1 MMFWIF
7 VAVLIVVALAIVII
21 PLLRVDEITEISRED
36 QNIVIAKDKLES
48 LKEQLENNDFTEEQF
63 DIAKADLENALAL
76 DLESQKAKELHD
88 GGKWLIY
95 LLLILLPLSSAGL
108 YYKLG
113 KPDLLDPKAK
123 LAEMKQANQNL
134 ENMSVSQI
142 LDLVKKRLKDNPE
155 DGDGWYILGRTFMN
169 VEKYPEAV
177 TAYQRSYDLVGEDA
191 NIMLSLADAIAMTN
205 DGLMQGEP
213 EKLVQKAIEIEPNN
227 QIGLWLGGLAA
238 EQRNDIPQAYGL
250 WNRLLPLLKAD
261 PESYNEIKTMLTHLK
276 ITFPDLPALQ
286 VDKVEVAVDDVVAGI
301 IAQVN
306 LSISISP
313 AIRSTLSGNEEVFVY
328 AKAVTGPPM
337 PLAAKKLKVSDL
349 PITVTLSDADAMMP
363 QLKLSS
369 VDAFT
374 VGARVSMS
382 GNPIPQKGDYFME
395 VSPLSMGS
403 LNGVVELI
411 IEKIVD

>member
-1 MMFWIF
+1 MMFWIL
-7 VAVLIVVALAIVII
+7 VAVLIVIALAIVII
-21 PLLRVDEITEISRED
+21 PLLRADEINEISREE
-36 QNIVIAKDKLES
+36 QNIVIAKDKLED

-63 DIAKADLENALAL
+63 EIAKADLENALAL

-95 LLLILLPLSSAGL
+95 FLLIALPLASSGL

-134 ENMSVSQI
+134 ENMSISQI
-142 LDLVKKRLKDNPE
+142 LELVKKRLKDNPE
-155 DGDGWYILGRTFMN
+155 DGEGWYILGRTFMN
-169 VEKYPEAV
+169 VQKYPEAV
-177 TAYQRSYDLVGEDA
+177 TAYQRAYDLIGDDP
-191 NIMLSLADAIAMTN
+191 NIILSLADALAMTN
-205 DGLMQGEP
+205 EGLMKGEP
-213 EKLVQKAIEIEPNN
+213 EQLVQKAIEIDPNN

-238 EQRNDIPQAYGL
+238 EQRNDIPAAYDL
-250 WNRLLPLLKAD
+250 WSRLLPILIPD
-261 PESYNEIKTMLTHLK
+261 PASYNEIKTMLTQLK
-276 ITFPDLPALQ
+276 GTFPELPPLPFEQIA
-286 VDKVEVAVDDVVAGI
+286 VAQ
-301 IAQVN
+301 AQVN

-313 AIRSTLSGNEEVFVY
+313 AVRAKLTGNEEVFVY

-382 GNPIPQKGDYFME
+382 GNPIPQAGDYFME
-395 VSPLSMGS
+395 VSPLSIDS
-403 LNGVVELI
+403 VNDVIELT
-411 IEKIVD
+411 IEKMVE